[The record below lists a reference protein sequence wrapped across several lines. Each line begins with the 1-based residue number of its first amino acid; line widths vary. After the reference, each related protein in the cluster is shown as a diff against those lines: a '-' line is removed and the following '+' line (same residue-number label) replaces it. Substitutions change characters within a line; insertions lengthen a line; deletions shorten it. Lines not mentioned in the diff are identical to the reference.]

1 MTSLVNAPSWQQGQ
15 VIDLTIDDLSNS
27 GDGVGR
33 WQERV
38 VFVPNTVPGDTLQVR
53 LTRIKPTYGYGKW
66 LTMIVTSVLATGFVW
81 YLVQEVLG
89 IFLRPFPFFMGN

>member
-33 WQERV
+33 WQARV
-38 VFVPNTVPGDTLQVR
+38 VFVPDTVPGD
-53 LTRIKPTYGYGKW
+53 
-66 LTMIVTSVLATGFVW
+66 
-81 YLVQEVLG
+81 
-89 IFLRPFPFFMGN
+89 

>member
-66 LTMIVTSVLATGFVW
+66 LTMIEPSPHRVRPDRKSVV
-81 YLVQEVLG
+81 
-89 IFLRPFPFFMGN
+89 